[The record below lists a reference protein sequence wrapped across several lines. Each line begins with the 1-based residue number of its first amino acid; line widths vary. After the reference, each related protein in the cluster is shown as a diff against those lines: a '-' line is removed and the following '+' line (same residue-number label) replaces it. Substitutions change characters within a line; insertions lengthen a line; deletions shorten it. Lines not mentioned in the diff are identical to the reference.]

1 MFHRAHEAGLPG
13 GDLCMQ
19 VDLNEQ
25 QGEDCY
31 VFHKIEFS
39 CEGHNFIPL
48 KKDGNSEV
56 SGVVCPACI
65 SLLCLHF
72 INMKKLLYT
81 LSISVSLQ
89 AQAQIHIGSNEIAV
103 MNKPGGIG
111 KETLAAFK
119 KTTTLF
125 TLPYADYVDVTL
137 FEKAISAVWTITP
150 FKIIKPE
157 ELSNYTNKDGFS
169 IFSFGGYMMNRGTG
183 GGPMASNLHMTYDL
197 WMPGVKKKSK
207 QEFFARVQLHTD
219 PETFVTAIRNSGKR
233 NDDFS
238 RHMLNYL
245 YNDALIYNWG
255 PGFLKGYLKKINDQL
270 SEHKERGPFSEETDK
285 QTLRSLLTDTLFIP
299 DYVLLKTNAITG
311 DETFDNTEEDEE
323 LKKAYPYP
331 VKILSSKELNHRIV
345 NSTQPIKYLVYTRSS
360 TDKFIN
366 VFESNGKLLYARYV
380 KISYNFKNKDLSK
393 LAKTID

>member
-1 MFHRAHEAGLPG
+1 MVILWFRVLFVRYAFAYFAPHSI
-13 GDLCMQ
+13 
-19 VDLNEQ
+19 
-25 QGEDCY
+25 Y
-31 VFHKIEFS
+31 
-39 CEGHNFIPL
+39 
-48 KKDGNSEV
+48 
-56 SGVVCPACI
+56 
-65 SLLCLHF
+65 
-72 INMKKLLYT
+72 MKKLLYA
-81 LSISVSLQ
+81 LLISVSGQ

-125 TLPYADYVDVTL
+125 TLPYSDYVDVAL
-137 FEKAISAVWTITP
+137 FEKAIQAVWTITP
-150 FKIIKPE
+150 FKIIRPD
-157 ELSNYTNKDGFS
+157 ELSNYTNKAGFS
-169 IFSFGGYMMNRGTG
+169 IFSFGGYMMNRGSG
-183 GGPMASNLHMTYDL
+183 GGPTASSLHMTYDL
-197 WMPGVKKKSK
+197 WMPGLKKKSK
-207 QEFFARVQLHTD
+207 QEFLARVQLHTD
-219 PETFVTAIRNSGKR
+219 TETFITAIRNSGKR

-270 SEHKERGPFSEETDK
+270 VAHKERGPFSEETDK
-285 QTLRSLLTDTLFIP
+285 QALRSLLTDTLFIP

-311 DETFDNTEEDEE
+311 EETFESTEEDED

-331 VKILSSKELNHRIV
+331 VKVLNSRELNQRIV
-345 NSTQPIKYLVYTRSS
+345 DSKQPFKYLVYTRSS